1 MPTRTIEYTEEV
13 TREEDIVVCSD
24 CGREVDENGK
34 HFEDGG
40 VELDFCSECL
50 RKYGGDIHTDE
61 FIERVEDWYEREDE
75 AGDTMLQNIKF
86 VQATSAIS
94 LLVFLGVG
102 LGVFLSPTMNI
113 GSLGIVLFLVLL
125 LNLLFNFSCSF
136 VLERPEWLREH

>member
-13 TREEDIVVCSD
+13 TREEDIIVCSD

-34 HFEDGG
+34 HFENSG

-50 RKYGGDIHTDE
+50 RKYDEDVHTDE

-86 VQATSAIS
+86 VKATSAIS
-94 LLVFLGVG
+94 LLAFLG
-102 LGVFLSPTMNI
+102 LGFTVF
-113 GSLGIVLFLVLL
+113 FLL
-125 LNLLFNFSCSF
+125 
-136 VLERPEWLREH
+136 